1 MTEREK
7 MLAGLPYDSREAE
20 LMALYRRAR
29 PFLQRFNGN
38 GYTLTAE
45 EVTELLSD
53 LFDAAEDGV
62 WIEPPFYCDYG
73 AHIRIGAG
81 TFVHTGATML
91 DSADIEIGRGVLIGP
106 RVTLATASHP
116 LPADERMLR
125 DGPVPRYV
133 TTAQPIRIGDEAWIG
148 ANATVLGGVT
158 VGAGAVVA
166 AGAVVTKD
174 VPPRTLVAGVPA
186 RIVRAL

>member
-1 MTEREK
+1 MR
-7 MLAGLPYDSREAE
+7 AGLPYDSRDAE
-20 LMALYRRAR
+20 LLALYRRAR
-29 PFLQRFNGN
+29 PLLQHFNTN

-45 EVTELLSD
+45 NVAALLRA
-53 LFDAAEDGV
+53 LFDEVAEGV

-91 DSADIEIGRGVLIGP
+91 DSADIAIGRGVLIAP

-116 LPADERMLR
+116 LRADDRMLR

-133 TTAQPIRIGDEAWIG
+133 TTAQPIRIGNEAWIG
-148 ANATVLGGVT
+148 AGATVLGGVT
-158 VGAGAVVA
+158 VGEGAVVA
-166 AGAVVTKD
+166 AGAVVTQD
-174 VPPRTLVAGVPA
+174 VPPHTLVAGTPA